1 MATERKTS
9 KSSKKPSKLKN
20 LPAPVSS
27 RKATAVKGG
36 AIRKNKLA
44 ANHNQTLR
52 TR

>member
-20 LPAPVSS
+20 LSAAVSS
-27 RKATAVKGG
+27 KKATAVKGG
-36 AIRKNKLA
+36 SGRRDRLA